1 MFQPHI
7 TEAAKSSVEGICR
20 KMYNLSVDY
29 ANKAAEKNAEILK
42 EANIDENCE
51 PVVVAHQRKVW
62 CYPVQFAM
70 ACPRLP
76 VVEIYHDKEMTVLR
90 YKGEAVKINNS
101 YFHKMEQLY
110 RYGCAD
116 DRKFDF
122 FLARCFML
130 IKR

>member
-1 MFQPHI
+1 M
-7 TEAAKSSVEGICR
+7 
-20 KMYNLSVDY
+20 
-29 ANKAAEKNAEILK
+29 
-42 EANIDENCE
+42 
-51 PVVVAHQRKVW
+51 W